1 MKKNNLHGKFF
12 GTTTVGERG
21 QIVIPVNVRK
31 KLNLSKG
38 DKLLVISP
46 RDNMVTFIKID
57 KIKTF
62 VESFYKDMKEFLSND
77 DNK

>member
-62 VESFYKDMKEFLSND
+62 VESFYKDMKEFLSDD